1 MNKLF
6 VYIKKKY
13 NVDNITLEQAES
25 EGHIEKN
32 IKLLLSIYLD
42 PPNKIKINNQNYP
55 IIYNKWDYKYE
66 KNTNINNKQ
75 IPYTFKINVKLF
87 VMDYNKEG
95 TPEQIADS
103 LCRIRKNNIEDD
115 VNEIGFRTKEEVSIM
130 SGKNID
136 INRTFTK
143 FIDSLKGGSS
153 KRKNK
158 KTKRKNKKK
167 TYKSKNIKR

>member
-1 MNKLF
+1 
-6 VYIKKKY
+6 
-13 NVDNITLEQAES
+13 
-25 EGHIEKN
+25 
-32 IKLLLSIYLD
+32 
-42 PPNKIKINNQNYP
+42 
-55 IIYNKWDYKYE
+55 
-66 KNTNINNKQ
+66 
-75 IPYTFKINVKLF
+75 
-87 VMDYNKEG
+87 MDYNKEG